1 MQNGNNRY
9 TVIVNGDCTVTV
21 SFGQIGN
28 GNLSQEHLKEIADTV
43 RTVLLG
49 DSTETE
55 KQVKVSM
62 ISGQGVFGDPLVA
75 ENEHKNWANA
85 LSTALHAGTD
95 ENTIAEKAIEAIKDD
110 PYLISA
116 HKASLDDAELEKIKN
131 GNRGDYLCIYKYRD
145 AEDLRAFVNER
156 FSGLQPSDTG
166 TNTYQLY
173 VTIASVNDTN
183 YAMIVLHGAYTG
195 HAGSATNFARRL
207 L

>member
-21 SFGQIGN
+21 SFISTGEFEKAVEEMRKALIGEN
-28 GNLSQEHLKEIADTV
+28 EDNEHIV
-43 RTVLLG
+43 
-49 DSTETE
+49 
-55 KQVKVSM
+55 VKASI

-75 ENEHKNWANA
+75 VNEHENWANA

-145 AEDLRAFVNER
+145 AEELQAFVN
-156 FSGLQPSDTG
+156 
-166 TNTYQLY
+166 
-173 VTIASVNDTN
+173 
-183 YAMIVLHGAYTG
+183 
-195 HAGSATNFARRL
+195 
-207 L
+207 

>member
-21 SFGQIGN
+21 SFISTGEFEKAVEEMRQELRGEHTN
-28 GNLSQEHLKEIADTV
+28 GIE
-43 RTVLLG
+43 
-49 DSTETE
+49 
-55 KQVKVSM
+55 VKASI
-62 ISGQGVFGDPLVA
+62 ISGQGVAGDCLVA

-183 YAMIVLHGAYTG
+183 YAMIVLHGAYIG
-195 HAGSATNFARRL
+195 ISGSETNSTQRL

>member
-21 SFGQIGN
+21 SFISTGEFEKAVEEMRQALIGEN
-28 GNLSQEHLKEIADTV
+28 EGDEHI
-43 RTVLLG
+43 G
-49 DSTETE
+49 
-55 KQVKVSM
+55 VKASI
-62 ISGQGVFGDPLVA
+62 ISGQGVFGDCLVA

-145 AEDLRAFVNER
+145 AEELQAFVNER

-183 YAMIVLHGAYTG
+183 YAMIVLHGAYIG
-195 HAGSATNFARRL
+195 ISGSETNSTQRL